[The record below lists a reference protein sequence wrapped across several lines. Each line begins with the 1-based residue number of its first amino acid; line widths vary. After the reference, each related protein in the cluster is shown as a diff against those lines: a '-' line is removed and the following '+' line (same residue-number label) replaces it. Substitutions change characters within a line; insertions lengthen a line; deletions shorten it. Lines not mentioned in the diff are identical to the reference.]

1 MTELECFP
9 WQGEDDYMNSLGL
22 YDGYDSYN
30 DSGGTTDDEENF
42 DANLIP
48 PNYSQTKAAAVQKK
62 NFRYLNGK
70 EGMGRWQW
78 LKYIYVFYACLRK
91 NVCCEPSKWHFILIY
106 PSGAFFYC
114 NLFAS
119 LPLPSVCHSCPCLS
133 LLLATCL
140 CLSVSVFRSSSF
152 IGMGKTRGKMSDG
165 VEVVWAFPFT

>member
-1 MTELECFP
+1 MHLNFDNELECFP

-70 EGMGRWQW
+70 DGMGRWRW
-78 LKYIYVFYACLRK
+78 LKYIC
-91 NVCCEPSKWHFILIY
+91 I
-106 PSGAFFYC
+106 
-114 NLFAS
+114 
-119 LPLPSVCHSCPCLS
+119 
-133 LLLATCL
+133 L
-140 CLSVSVFRSSSF
+140 CLSKKKCLLWT
-152 IGMGKTRGKMSDG
+152 M
-165 VEVVWAFPFT
+165 